1 MTLMIWW
8 RPDHPSWHDVEWPT
22 CLQNTIICTNYQQ
35 SCSGDGRV
43 RGPKQTKVDRRCKH
57 PKCDFMT
64 EIKEERKVDTWKN
77 DTDVQHREYKQD
89 AGWDF
94 RPRIVNDVFWLEKS
108 MRVRTE
114 DKGWERVRR
123 LPPSAL
129 RCCCCLSRCPRCR
142 SAAGTCP
149 GCSASWWGCPAA
161 GSRTPR
167 YTGHCPASWSS
178 CLSRSSPD
186 RTCRGLL
193 RSSLSFQSRISP
205 LHSNVHFGTQI
216 HLCHR
221 LSEIRFQICL

>member
-43 RGPKQTKVDRRCKH
+43 RGPKQTKVDRRCKQ

-64 EIKEERKVDTWKN
+64 EIKVERKVDTWKN

-114 DKGWERVRR
+114 DEGAPPTSICSPMLLLLVSMSAMPLCCRDMSRMFCELMGLSCSR
-123 LPPSAL
+123 LSN
-129 RCCCCLSRCPRCR
+129 
-142 SAAGTCP
+142 
-149 GCSASWWGCPAA
+149 
-161 GSRTPR
+161 
-167 YTGHCPASWSS
+167 SS
-178 CLSRSSPD
+178 IHR
-186 RTCRGLL
+186 
-193 RSSLSFQSRISP
+193 SLSSELELLSVTKQSRPNMPRSTEVIFVFSI
-205 LHSNVHFGTQI
+205 TY
-216 HLCHR
+216 
-221 LSEIRFQICL
+221 